1 MNFPSIIINPQIL
14 IVLVAVLLVGLV
26 IVLAINLTR
35 RRRSGLD
42 VEKYRSE
49 WLKIENSLDRTNTMT
64 YQMAVLSADKLLD
77 RAMKDI
83 GVSGD
88 TMGDRLK
95 AGKARFSDINQVWT
109 AHKLRN
115 RIAHETDV
123 NVNLMTAKKALF
135 IFKKALKELGAI

>member
-1 MNFPSIIINPQIL
+1 MNFVIDQRIIIA
-14 IVLVAVLLVGLV
+14 LVAVLILV
-26 IVLAINLTR
+26 IVLMFALGILR
-35 RRRSGLD
+35 RKTSGLD

-49 WLKIENSLDRTNTMT
+49 WLKIENSLDMKNPMT

-77 RAMKDI
+77 QAMRDSR
-83 GVSGD
+83 VPGD

-95 AGKARFSDINQVWT
+95 ASKNRFNNINDIWF

-115 RIAHETDV
+115 RIAHEADV
-123 NVNLMTAKKALF
+123 SLNLVTTKRALF